1 MCGTGNVTPERVAP
15 NEPTIDTT
23 LIMILNAGNRE
34 KRNTANAYV
43 ESTNNAEVRFSGQ
56 NPQSIGISNMPK
68 YN

>member
-34 KRNTANAYV
+34 KRI
-43 ESTNNAEVRFSGQ
+43 Q
-56 NPQSIGISNMPK
+56 PMPV
-68 YN
+68 

>member
-34 KRNTANAYV
+34 KRNTANACG
-43 ESTNNAEVRFSGQ
+43 ESTYNSLVRFCGLISL
-56 NPQSIGISNMPK
+56 SLGISIMI
-68 YN
+68 